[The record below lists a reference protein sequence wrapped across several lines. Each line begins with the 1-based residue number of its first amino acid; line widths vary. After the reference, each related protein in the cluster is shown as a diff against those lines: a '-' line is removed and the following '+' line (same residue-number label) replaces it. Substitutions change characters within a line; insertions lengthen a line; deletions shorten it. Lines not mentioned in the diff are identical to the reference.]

1 MFILI
6 CLYNFDYL
14 CLMNNELEI
23 LKGIHPGII
32 LDRKIKERKLSKGRF
47 ALMINEYPQTL
58 GAITKGKRSMNTN
71 LALKIEQELNLPE
84 GFLMTL
90 QVFYEI
96 KQEKRKLTEKI
107 LPDFSKLRRGLF
119 WDTDFEKIDWQRQK
133 RAVIQRV
140 FERGNDTEK
149 GEISRFYGDSEILKF
164 KMESQMHA

>member
-1 MFILI
+1 
-6 CLYNFDYL
+6 
-14 CLMNNELEI
+14 MNKELEI

-32 LDRKIKERKLSKGRF
+32 LDRKIKARKLSKGRF

-58 GAITKGKRSMNTN
+58 GAITKGKRSMNTA

-96 KQEKRKLTEKI
+96 KQAKRKIEKAR
-107 LPDFSKLRRGLF
+107 PDFSKLRRGLF
-119 WDTDFEKIDWQRQK
+119 WDTDMDRIDWQQQK

-140 FERGNDTEK
+140 FERGNSTEK
-149 GEISRFYGDSEILKF
+149 EEITRFYGDSEIILFTMKSDQ
-164 KMESQMHA
+164 KHA